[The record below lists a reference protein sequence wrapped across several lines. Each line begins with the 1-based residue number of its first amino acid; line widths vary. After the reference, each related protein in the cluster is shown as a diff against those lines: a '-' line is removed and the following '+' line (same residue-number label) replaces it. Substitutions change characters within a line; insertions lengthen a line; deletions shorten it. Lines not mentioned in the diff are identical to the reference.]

1 MLPARTT
8 SPPNAFTPRYF
19 GPESRPLREEPT
31 PFLCAM
37 RATSA
42 ELHVGDADF
51 GERLPVAGVAAVTG
65 AAGEAVDPDLG
76 ALAVPHHFDRH
87 LRALHD
93 RLPRVHLLA
102 VAREQHAV
110 EGHFA
115 PRLGLELGELER
127 DPGLGP
133 ELAAADRENGVG
145 HGGRNSNRNLE
156 LRQIGRAHV

>member
-1 MLPARTT
+1 MLPARTN

-65 AAGEAVDPDLG
+65 AAGGGGGSGLWAPSLP
-76 ALAVPHHFDRH
+76 PH
-87 LRALHD
+87 LHPPPPAPSHPPPPPPLPS
-93 RLPRVHLLA
+93 LPRPPPPG
-102 VAREQHAV
+102 ARDLSS
-110 EGHFA
+110 
-115 PRLGLELGELER
+115 P
-127 DPGLGP
+127 P
-133 ELAAADRENGVG
+133 
-145 HGGRNSNRNLE
+145 
-156 LRQIGRAHV
+156 

>member
-1 MLPARTT
+1 MLPARTN

-65 AAGEAVDPDLG
+65 AAGEAG
-76 ALAVPHHFDRH
+76 
-87 LRALHD
+87 
-93 RLPRVHLLA
+93 
-102 VAREQHAV
+102 
-110 EGHFA
+110 
-115 PRLGLELGELER
+115 
-127 DPGLGP
+127 DPGLGAP
-133 ELAAADRENGVG
+133 AVPDHFDPPLRGLHDQLPPVRFLAVAPAQHAGPSDFSPR
-145 HGGRNSNRNLE
+145 
-156 LRQIGRAHV
+156 

>member
-1 MLPARTT
+1 MLPARTN

-65 AAGEAVDPDLG
+65 AAGGAGDPDLCAP
-76 ALAVPHHFDRH
+76 ALPPPFDPHPRAPHH
-87 LRALHD
+87 
-93 RLPRVHLLA
+93 PPPPPHLLS
-102 VAREQHAV
+102 VAPAQ
-110 EGHFA
+110 
-115 PRLGLELGELER
+115 
-127 DPGLGP
+127 DPGPRPLC
-133 ELAAADRENGVG
+133 
-145 HGGRNSNRNLE
+145 S
-156 LRQIGRAHV
+156 